1 MFAYC
6 LVINVH
12 LLERFTFQF
21 VCCFAFVRVSFVR
34 LSCLANFVNNFF
46 KFFQNIFSSSS
57 RINFERRKRDLN
69 PRAAINDLLPFQGSP
84 FSLLGISPKSVSQL
98 FPIEKQ
104 PRRLFFKSC
113 NAEGGIRTHAPLR
126 TNGFQD
132 RLVMT
137 TSIPLHIHLFAG
149 NCCVPQC
156 K

>member
-1 MFAYC
+1 M
-6 LVINVH
+6 LSR
-12 LLERFTFQF
+12 RF
-21 VCCFAFVRVSFVR
+21 S
-34 LSCLANFVNNFF
+34 
-46 KFFQNIFSSSS
+46 K
-57 RINFERRKRDLN
+57 RRKRDLN

-137 TSIPLHIHLFAG
+137 TSIPLHIHLCTSEVVFLSASEIISFSFKSV
-149 NCCVPQC
+149 NTLFE
-156 K
+156 KSFTTFFHL